1 MIDEILS
8 SPGYEVNPPLS
19 WRIQHWLLEQLQ
31 RLLEGTG
38 ELVEAG
44 PLAGMPAWVTWIVVG
59 ACLVA
64 LLLIA
69 YHAVVTVGSLM
80 AEPRAKREETVV
92 VTGRTLTP
100 AQQLREAEI
109 AAAAGDW
116 RRALR
121 ELYRAVLLRLDRV
134 DVLVFDATRTNW
146 ENARAANMRSRGL
159 RKPMTALAYTVDDC
173 VYGPREPDKQ
183 TWQASRALVDVV
195 WQAEVDA
202 GE

>member
-100 AQQLREAEI
+100 VQQLREAET